1 MLLSKENV
9 NISIQERNDNMKIKI
24 SICLSILLINILI
37 SPIMMVAADEVN
49 ATSSMATSVRDE
61 QKVMA
66 SDETVK
72 EAIKEAQTESSRHK
86 DR

>member
-1 MLLSKENV
+1 
-9 NISIQERNDNMKIKI
+9 
-24 SICLSILLINILI
+24 
-37 SPIMMVAADEVN
+37 MMVAADEVN

-72 EAIKEAQTESSRHK
+72 EAIKEAQTESSDTKIDKSNKKTTEVESK
-86 DR
+86 DSF